1 MTAATDTEN
10 PPIRRLAEW
19 PRDRLRTL
27 AADHGTPLYVLDLGR
42 VRENAR
48 RIQAAFPDAAVHYA
62 AKANTLRAVL
72 RTLDGMDIGIEC
84 AAGGEIYRAR
94 NAGVAGEDITYTAV
108 NPPERDL
115 EYATTIDGIT
125 ITVGAADTVDR
136 LADLGYDGRFCVRVN
151 PGVGAGHHEKVTTGS
166 SPKFGV
172 PYDEVGAV
180 LDRAD
185 EYGFDIVGIH
195 AHAGSGISGDDF
207 SAHRKLVARMGEL
220 ARSVIA
226 DGYELEFVDVGGG
239 FGVPYRPDEP
249 PVDLTGAAEATRE
262 ALGRIDA
269 RLAVEPGRYFVA
281 DAGVLL
287 TTVNTVKPTPSA
299 EMIGI
304 DAGMA
309 TLIRPA
315 MYGSYHHVESLA
327 PDANDRP
334 THEVTLAGPICETS
348 DILGTDRPLPAPERG
363 DVLAIGNAGAYGAEM
378 ASQYNSQPRPATV
391 VIDGDRTAVA
401 QRRETFEDLIERER
415 EVDWL

>member
-1 MTAATDTEN
+1 MTTAADAEN
-10 PPIRRLAEW
+10 PAIRRLADW
-19 PRDRLRTL
+19 PRDRLRGVATE
-27 AADHGTPLYVLDLGR
+27 HGTPLYVLDLQR

-48 RIQAAFPDAAVHYA
+48 RLQTAFDDATIHYA
-62 AKANTLRAVL
+62 AKANTLGAVL
-72 RTLDGMDIGIEC
+72 RTLDGMDVGIEC
-84 AAGGEIYRAR
+84 ASGGEVYRAR
-94 NAGVAGEDITYTAV
+94 KAGVAGDDITYTAV
-108 NPPERDL
+108 NPPEADL
-115 EYATTIDGIT
+115 DYATTVEGIT
-125 ITVGAADTVDR
+125 ITVGAMDTVDR
-136 LADLGYDGRFCVRVN
+136 LADHGYDGRFCVRVN
-151 PGVGAGHHEKVTTGS
+151 PGIGAGHHEKVTTGS

-180 LDRAD
+180 LQQAD
-185 EYGFDIVGIH
+185 EYGFDIVGLH

-207 SAHRKLVARMGEL
+207 AAHRELVARMGDL
-220 ARSVIA
+220 ARTVID
-226 DGYELEFVDVGGG
+226 DGFDLEFVDVGGG

-249 PVDLTGAAEATRE
+249 PVDLDDAAAATRD
-262 ALGRIDA
+262 ALGSVDA
-269 RLAVEPGRYFVA
+269 TLAIEPGRYFVA

-287 TTVNTVKPTPSA
+287 TTVNTVKPMPST

-327 PDANDRP
+327 PDAADRP

-348 DILGTDRPLPAPERG
+348 DILGADRSLPAPERG

-378 ASQYNSQPRPATV
+378 ASQYNSRPRPATV
-391 VIDGDRTAVA
+391 VIDADRTAVA

-415 EVDWL
+415 EVTWL